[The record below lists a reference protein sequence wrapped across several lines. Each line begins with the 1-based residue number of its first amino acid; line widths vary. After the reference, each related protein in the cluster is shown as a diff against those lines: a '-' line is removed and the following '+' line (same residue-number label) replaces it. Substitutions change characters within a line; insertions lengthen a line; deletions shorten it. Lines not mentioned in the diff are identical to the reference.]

1 MYLATPKQTFESYEC
16 GKNFDAY
23 NELKCKLV
31 EKGIP
36 QEQIAYIHEAKND
49 NEKLN
54 LFNKVNAGKIRI
66 LLGSTEKC
74 GAGTNV
80 QKRLK
85 AIHHLDAPYRPRDL
99 IQRNGRGVRQG
110 NMSWNGRSIPIPI
123 KYSKTSNGSSHK
135 LSMARSRN
143 AKGKT

>member
-1 MYLATPKQTFESYEC
+1 M
-16 GKNFDAY
+16 
-23 NELKCKLV
+23 
-31 EKGIP
+31 
-36 QEQIAYIHEAKND
+36 AYIHEAKKD

-110 NMSWNGRSIPIPI
+110 NMNKSVAICTYVMERTFDS
-123 KYSKTSNGSSHK
+123 YS
-135 LSMARSRN
+135 
-143 AKGKT
+143 